1 MPEGDTIFRT
11 AQTLH
16 RALAGKVVT
25 RFETVLP
32 KLERVTIKGRTIE
45 RVVAAGKH
53 LIIEFEGGV
62 HLHTHMRMNGSWHI
76 YRVGQ
81 RWRRPRSDMRLV
93 IETAD
98 YVAVGF
104 NVPVADFDAVPEIG
118 PDLLGANFDAAEAL
132 RRVKQQGG
140 EEIANVL
147 LNQRVMAGVG
157 NIWKSEALFRSGIDP
172 FTKVRDLD
180 DATLARVIANARKLL
195 KASAASRVERMVY
208 SRGGQPCRRCG
219 TRVASRA
226 QGPDVRLTYWC
237 PKCQPTSASSSS
249 A

>member
-32 KLERVTIKGRTIE
+32 KLERVTLEGRTIE

-53 LIIEFEGGV
+53 LMIEFEGGV

-104 NVPVADFDAVPEIG
+104 NVPVADFDAVPELG
-118 PDLLGANFDAAEAL
+118 PDLLSADFDAAEAL
-132 RRVKQQGG
+132 RRVREQGG

-147 LNQRVMAGVG
+147 LNQRVMAGTG
-157 NIWKSEALFRSGIDP
+157 NIWKSEALFRSGVDP
-172 FTKVRDLD
+172 FTRVRDLD
-180 DATLARVIANARKLL
+180 DAALARVIANARKLL
-195 KASAASRVERMVY
+195 KASAALRVERMVY
-208 SRGGQPCRRCG
+208 SRGGQPCRKCG
-219 TRVASRA
+219 TRIASRA
-226 QGPDVRLTYWC
+226 QGPDARLTYWC

-249 A
+249 P

>member
-53 LIIEFEGGV
+53 LMIEFEGGV

-118 PDLLGANFDAAEAL
+118 PDLLSADFDPAEAL
-132 RRVKQQGG
+132 RRVKQQGE

-157 NIWKSEALFRSGIDP
+157 NIWKSEALFRSGVDP
-172 FTKVRDLD
+172 FKRVRDLD
-180 DATLARVIANARKLL
+180 DATLARIIANARKLL

-249 A
+249 P

>member
-32 KLERVTIKGRTIE
+32 KLERAGIQGRTVE

-53 LIIEFEGGV
+53 LIIEFDGGV

-81 RWRRPRSDMRLV
+81 RWRRPRGDMRLV

-104 NVPVADFDAVPEIG
+104 NVPVADFEKPDVG
-118 PDLLGANFDAAEAL
+118 PDLLSADFDAAEAL
-132 RRVKQQGG
+132 LRVKEHRE

-147 LNQRVMAGVG
+147 PNQRVMAGVG
-157 NIWKSEALFRSGIDP
+157 NIWKSESLFRSGIDP
-172 FTKVRDLD
+172 FTRVRDLD
-180 DATLARVIANARKLL
+180 DAALARIIANARKLL
-195 KASAASRVERMVY
+195 RASANGRVERMVY
-208 SRGGQPCRRCG
+208 SRGGQPCRKCG
-219 TRVASRA
+219 TRIAHRA
-226 QGPDVRLTYWC
+226 QGPDARLTYWC
-237 PKCQPTSASSSS
+237 PRCQSSPRT
-249 A
+249 

>member
-32 KLERVTIKGRTIE
+32 KLERFAIKGRTIE
-45 RVVAAGKH
+45 RVVAVGKH
-53 LIIEFEGGV
+53 LVIEFDGGV

-81 RWRRPRSDMRLV
+81 RWRRPRGDMRLV

-104 NVPVADFDAVPEIG
+104 NVPVADFDAVPELG
-118 PDLLGANFDAAEAL
+118 PDLLGADFDAAEAL
-132 RRVKQQGG
+132 RRVKEQGG

-147 LNQRVMAGVG
+147 LNQRVMAGIG
-157 NIWKSEALFRSGIDP
+157 NIWKSEALFRSGVDP
-172 FTKVRDLD
+172 FTRVRDLD
-180 DATLARVIANARKLL
+180 DATLARIIANARKLL
-195 KASAASRVERMVY
+195 RASANGRVERMVY
-208 SRGGQPCRRCG
+208 SRGGQMCRKCG
-219 TRVASRA
+219 TRIAHRA
-226 QGPDVRLTYWC
+226 QGPDARLTYWC
-237 PKCQPTSASSSS
+237 PRCQSSVRT
-249 A
+249 